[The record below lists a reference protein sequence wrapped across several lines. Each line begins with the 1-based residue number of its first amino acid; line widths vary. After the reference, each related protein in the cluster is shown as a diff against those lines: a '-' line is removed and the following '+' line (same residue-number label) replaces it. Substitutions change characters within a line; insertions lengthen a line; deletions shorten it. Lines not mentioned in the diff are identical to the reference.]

1 MLLLCLVTQ
10 SCPTLFHPMDCS
22 LPGSSVHGVSH
33 ARILEWVAMPSSSGS
48 SQPGELNSGL
58 PHYWWILYHLS
69 HQGSPENTGVG
80 SLSLLQG
87 NFPKQ
92 ESNWGLLQEC
102 VEMCYLHLSLSLSFF
117 FFPETKSFFRWKRC
131 STGCFPQFQR
141 RISFCT
147 SSLQHFLPVCEGSFK
162 AELGIVLHNRKAS
175 VELGP

>member
-10 SCPTLFHPMDCS
+10 SCPTLFHPVDCS

-102 VEMCYLHLSLSLSFF
+102 VEMCYLHLSLSLSLFF
-117 FFPETKSFFRWKRC
+117 FF
-131 STGCFPQFQR
+131 FQR
-141 RISFCT
+141 LKVFLDGKGAQQVAFHNFKGGFPSVPPH
-147 SSLQHFLPVCEGSFK
+147 SSTFFQCVRGALKLSWE
-162 AELGIVLHNRKAS
+162 
-175 VELGP
+175 